1 MMVSEYIEG
10 IMLLIMEFTK
20 YFMAYEIILGRKRN
34 KSLIHVGGFYML
46 AVLLQLTVIAVADK
60 TWVGI
65 FVLCFGL
72 LIPLYFIEGSMKKIM
87 EYVLIVAAVS
97 IMDIWGDIIVDHL
110 YIGGGSLLAGDVLKT
125 ILGNFLSLLVLGAI
139 AAARIIRNKKYK
151 NAPVSLSM
159 TQYIIIGIGLVSS
172 LLILAGMQYI
182 FAGDEV
188 SAQEKTAW
196 YFIGASAG
204 CMYVALSIYQTLTAN
219 RAEQYRKQTKEYEEF
234 MRLQAEY
241 TKSIMERDQVLRRFK
256 HDMHSHFTVI
266 SEYCKK
272 ERYHEL
278 QDYLAAIQVYSGL
291 YESKRFV
298 GNTVVDAVIY
308 DLCKIA
314 EKEGAVIQITGTIP
328 AECIIEPYDLCILFS
343 NLLSNA
349 VEASA
354 RLQEKEK
361 VIYLD
366 VYYYNNQF
374 YLSVKNNVEWAVH
387 IEDNMMVTSKEDKNL
402 HGFGIYNA
410 KQVVEKYGGKI
421 TFTCQDDIF
430 AAEILILM

>member
-1 MMVSEYIEG
+1 MMVYKYIEAV
-10 IMLLIMEFTK
+10 ILMVMEFTK
-20 YFMAYEIILGRKRN
+20 YFMAYEVILGKKRN
-34 KSLIHVGGFYML
+34 KSFIHVVVFYVL
-46 AVLLQLTVIAVADK
+46 AALLQLVVITAADE
-60 TWVGI
+60 TWIGI
-65 FVLCFGL
+65 FVICFGL
-72 LIPLYFIEGSMKKIM
+72 LIPIYFIEGSMKKII

-97 IMDIWGDIIVDHL
+97 IMDIWGDIIIDHL
-110 YIGGGSLLAGDVLKT
+110 YIGGGYLIEVDVLKT
-125 ILGNFLSLLVLGAI
+125 ILGNLLSLIVLGTI
-139 AAARIIRNKKYK
+139 AAVRIIRNKKYK
-151 NAPVSLSM
+151 NGPVFLSM

-172 LLILAGMQYI
+172 LLILAGIQYI
-182 FAGDEV
+182 FAGDEI

-196 YFIGASAG
+196 YFISASAG

-241 TKSIMERDQVLRRFK
+241 TKSIIERDQVLRRFK

-278 QDYLAAIQVYSGL
+278 QDYLAAIHVYSGL
-291 YESKRFV
+291 YESKRLV

-314 EKEGAVIQITGTIP
+314 EKEGVAIQVTGTIP
-328 AECIIEPYDLCILFS
+328 AECTIEPYDLCILFS

-349 VEASA
+349 VEAST

-366 VYYYNNQF
+366 VYYYNSQF
-374 YLSVKNNVEWAVH
+374 YLSVKNNVEWEVS
-387 IEDNMMVTSKEDKNL
+387 IEGDKMTTSKDDKSL
-402 HGFGIYNA
+402 HGFGVYNA

-430 AAEILILM
+430 KVEILM